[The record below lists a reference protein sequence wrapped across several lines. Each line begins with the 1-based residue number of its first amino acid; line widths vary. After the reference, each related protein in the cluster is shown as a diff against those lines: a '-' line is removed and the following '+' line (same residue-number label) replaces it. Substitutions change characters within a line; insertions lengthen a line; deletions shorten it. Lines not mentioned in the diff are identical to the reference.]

1 MLKFEK
7 KIQRHEKVS
16 VMKYRP
22 WIEND
27 KKKKSTENIVECMKL
42 KVYKEKYKKVVI
54 NTTSRTT

>member
-1 MLKFEK
+1 
-7 KIQRHEKVS
+7 
-16 VMKYRP
+16 MKYRP

-27 KKKKSTENIVECMKL
+27 KKKSTENIVECMKL